1 MKTNAKQRF
10 DDTIKRCESLIDLS
24 RDHYIAQLPNA
35 DLKGELLR
43 YAAVLAVSALDMYA
57 GDRFGEKFVS
67 VLKSHVPCKRDTDF
81 LDKIHV
87 NMIDLLEL
95 LRETPKRPYRRMRTL
110 VDEYLSRNAMQSLN
124 KIDDLYKYF
133 DLPKITDRASVVAK
147 RTKLKASVLKLV
159 RRRNAIV
166 HGCDYNGQN
175 VVQRIGEKEVKRW
188 IADVKCLVEGMDKLI
203 TEKFSRR

>member
-10 DDTIKRCESLIDLS
+10 DNTIKRCEAIIELANDQ
-24 RDHYIAQLPNA
+24 YIKQRPNA
-35 DLKGELLR
+35 DIKGELLR

-67 VLKSHVPCKRDTDF
+67 VLKSHTPCKRDTDF
-81 LDKIHV
+81 LERIHV
-87 NMIDLLEL
+87 NMIDILEL

-133 DLPKITDRASVVAK
+133 DLPKITDRASVVVK
-147 RTKLKASVLKLV
+147 RTKLKASVIKLV
-159 RRRNAIV
+159 RRRNVIV

-175 VVQRIGEKEVKRW
+175 VVQRIDEKDVKRW
-188 IADVKCLVEGMDKLI
+188 IADVKRLVEGMDKLI
-203 TEKFSRR
+203 TEKFSQR

>member
-1 MKTNAKQRF
+1 MKKNAKQRF
-10 DDTIKRCESLIDLS
+10 DDTIKRCESLIELS
-24 RDHYIAQLPNA
+24 GNQCIAQLSNT

-57 GDRFGEKFVS
+57 GDRFGENFVS
-67 VLKSHVPCKRDTDF
+67 VLKNHPPCKRDTDF
-81 LDKIHV
+81 LDKIRV
-87 NMIDLLEL
+87 GMIDLLEL

-133 DLPKITDRASVVAK
+133 DLPKITDRACVVAK

-175 VVQRIGEKEVKRW
+175 MVQRIDEKNVKRW
-188 IADVKCLVEGMDKLI
+188 ISDVKCLVEGMDKLI
-203 TEKFSRR
+203 TEKFARR

>member
-1 MKTNAKQRF
+1 MKKSAKQRF
-10 DDTIKRCESLIDLS
+10 DDTIKRCETIIELS
-24 RDHYIAQLPNA
+24 EDQYIAQLSNG
-35 DLKGELLR
+35 DLKGELMR

-57 GDRFGEKFVS
+57 GDTFGEKFVS
-67 VLKSHVPCKRDTDF
+67 VLKSHTPCKRDTDF

-87 NMIDLLEL
+87 NMIDILEL

-110 VDEYLSRNAMQSLN
+110 VDEYLSRNAMQSLD

-133 DLPKITDRASVVAK
+133 DLPKITARACAVAK

-159 RRRNAIV
+159 RRRNTIV
-166 HGCDYNGQN
+166 HVCDYNGQN
-175 VVQRIGEKEVKRW
+175 VVQRIDAKKVKRW

-203 TEKFSRR
+203 VEKFSHR